1 MILTHL
7 VMFGFF
13 SGAGT
18 ASVGGSATGMSNLQ
32 RSGVSTGVSF

>member
-13 SGAGT
+13 SGAGEPI
-18 ASVGGSATGMSNLQ
+18 AP
-32 RSGVSTGVSF
+32 STGAGIQYSHVNVSVSVSI